1 MLIEDF
7 NVRIPASPCGPS
19 VAALCFCGLQSKKEM
34 DTHTFLQMGVSSEVQ
49 LSGMD
54 DDGSSE
60 GNFILA
66 SPIAAFK
73 VFGTA

>member
-1 MLIEDF
+1 
-7 NVRIPASPCGPS
+7 
-19 VAALCFCGLQSKKEM
+19 M

-49 LSGMD
+49 QSGMD

-73 VFGTA
+73 VFGTAWFARVTPVLVVGGFAPG

>member
-1 MLIEDF
+1 VLLWSAI
-7 NVRIPASPCGPS
+7 
-19 VAALCFCGLQSKKEM
+19 KKEM

-49 LSGMD
+49 QSGMD

-60 GNFILA
+60 GYFILA